1 METEIVNNN
10 SNKENITENKNEPE
24 GKETFQKDKYK
35 KKGEYPNFL
44 LKLYQILENKSYENI
59 IHWTEDGKYFII
71 SNLHDFTEK
80 ILPKYYK
87 HNNYSSFIRQLNMYD
102 FHKKKSGQNE
112 HVFHHQNFIRD
123 RKDLL
128 KLIKRKSKKENI
140 NTNHNDFG
148 YNNQNNMLQLYNSP
162 DKYGNIF
169 EKKNNINFINQDKY
183 PDKYPL
189 SIDDDVNLS
198 NSIHSLFSQNNN
210 KNIFLPPELINT
222 TNNNNNMN
230 NENYNKQIN
239 DDILNDFKIINNQI
253 NNGQKTKVTKNNLQN
268 LLTNLTHEIDNDIEK
283 EKLLES
289 KIEQLSKQNEE
300 FISQNKKILQEI
312 IKKKEYNKK
321 LEAVICFIF
330 ELLKPKSNNKFKNN
344 PNYKNLIEPEKDDPN
359 QSLINFS
366 LKNNNDINDIIQNKN
381 FIQRGEVLEP
391 FQDFINKYL
400 GSNKNGL
407 LSNKNNNFL
416 NNNYNYLNFDK
427 NQNIDSNSNN
437 VKTLRRNLLCSGNEE
452 EEKEK
457 NPPTLIK
464 KKRKRSGSLSSILS
478 DISKESK
485 ESKIIYNNKPKNEGE
500 NEEKLEEKKYEEENL
515 MPNVNVISEVNNESF
530 DSLNKSKNVFDIDF
544 PQEENKSFNNNE
556 FSQDLLNNSC
566 TTFNYMYNSNLNNN
580 SDVFS
585 DVNK

>member
-1 METEIVNNN
+1 MESEPLNNL
-10 SNKENITENKNEPE
+10 SNKENKEENKIELEEKEP
-24 GKETFQKDKYK
+24 FQKDKYK

-44 LKLYQILENKSYENI
+44 SKLYQILENESYKDI

-80 ILPKYYK
+80 VLPKYYK

-112 HVFHHQNFIRD
+112 HVFHHQNFIRN

-140 NTNHNDFG
+140 PINQGNIE
-148 YNNQNNMLQLYNSP
+148 YNNQNNLLQLYNNPNRYST
-162 DKYGNIF
+162 YIN
-169 EKKNNINFINQDKY
+169 KKNNMINSEKRN
-183 PDKYPL
+183 L

-198 NSIHSLFSQNNN
+198 GSIHSIFNQNNNIN
-210 KNIFLPPELINT
+210 KNIFFPNSSIPSSNM
-222 TNNNNNMN
+222 NNIN
-230 NENYNKQIN
+230 NENYNKQLN
-239 DDILNDFKIINNQI
+239 DDILNDIKIDNNPI
-253 NNGQKTKVTKNNLQN
+253 NNGQKGKITKNNLQN
-268 LLTNLTHEIDNDIEK
+268 LLTSLTHTIDNDIEK
-283 EKLLES
+283 EKCLES

-312 IKKKEYNKK
+312 ITKKEYNKK

-330 ELLKPKSNNKFKNN
+330 ELLKPKSNTKFKNN
-344 PNYKNLIEPEKDDPN
+344 QNTKNLIETEDNNHN

-366 LKNNNDINDIIQNKN
+366 LPKNDINDIISNKN
-381 FIQRGEVLEP
+381 FIPKGEVLEP

-407 LSNKNNNFL
+407 LPNKNNNFI
-416 NNNYNYLNFDK
+416 NQDYNYLYKLDN
-427 NQNIDSNSNN
+427 NPNIDSNSNN
-437 VKTLRRNLLCSGNEE
+437 VKALRRNLLCSGNEDKE
-452 EEKEK
+452 EEKDK
-457 NPPTLIK
+457 ISTSLINI
-464 KKRKRSGSLSSILS
+464 KRKRSGSLSSILS

-485 ESKIIYNNKPKNEGE
+485 ESKIIYNDNKAKNEGE
-500 NEEKLEEKKYEEENL
+500 EEKIEENIV
-515 MPNVNVISEVNNESF
+515 PNVNVISEINNESF

-544 PQEENKSFNNNE
+544 PQEENKSENNE

-566 TTFNYMYNSNLNNN
+566 TTFNYMYNNSNLNNN
-580 SDVFS
+580 SDVFN

>member
-1 METEIVNNN
+1 MESEPLNNL
-10 SNKENITENKNEPE
+10 SNKENKEENKIELEEKEP
-24 GKETFQKDKYK
+24 FQKDKYK

-44 LKLYQILENKSYENI
+44 LKLYQILENESYKDI

-80 ILPKYYK
+80 VLPKYYK

-112 HVFHHQNFIRD
+112 HVFHHQNFIRN

-140 NTNHNDFG
+140 PINQGNIE
-148 YNNQNNMLQLYNSP
+148 YNNQNNLLQLYNNPNRYST
-162 DKYGNIF
+162 YIN
-169 EKKNNINFINQDKY
+169 KKNNMINSVKHN
-183 PDKYPL
+183 L

-198 NSIHSLFSQNNN
+198 GSIHSIFNQNNNIN
-210 KNIFLPPELINT
+210 KNIFFPNSSIPSSNM
-222 TNNNNNMN
+222 NNIN
-230 NENYNKQIN
+230 NENYNKQLN
-239 DDILNDFKIINNQI
+239 DDILNDIKIDNNPI
-253 NNGQKTKVTKNNLQN
+253 NNGQKGKITKNNLQN
-268 LLTNLTHEIDNDIEK
+268 LLTSLTHTIDNDIEK
-283 EKLLES
+283 EKFLES

-312 IKKKEYNKK
+312 ITKKEYNKK

-330 ELLKPKSNNKFKNN
+330 ELLKSKSNTKFKNN
-344 PNYKNLIEPEKDDPN
+344 QNTKNLIETEDNNHN

-366 LKNNNDINDIIQNKN
+366 LPKNDINDIISNKN
-381 FIQRGEVLEP
+381 FIPKGEVLEP

-407 LSNKNNNFL
+407 LPNKNNNFI
-416 NNNYNYLNFDK
+416 NQDYNYLYKLDN
-427 NQNIDSNSNN
+427 NPNIDSNSNN
-437 VKTLRRNLLCSGNEE
+437 VKALRRNLLCSGNEDKE
-452 EEKEK
+452 EEKDK
-457 NPPTLIK
+457 ISTSLINI
-464 KKRKRSGSLSSILS
+464 KRKRSGSLSSILS

-485 ESKIIYNNKPKNEGE
+485 ESKIIYNDNKAKNEGE
-500 NEEKLEEKKYEEENL
+500 EEKIEENIV
-515 MPNVNVISEVNNESF
+515 PNVNVISEINNESF

-544 PQEENKSFNNNE
+544 PQEENKSENNE

-566 TTFNYMYNSNLNNN
+566 TTFNYMYNNSNLNNN
-580 SDVFS
+580 SDVFN